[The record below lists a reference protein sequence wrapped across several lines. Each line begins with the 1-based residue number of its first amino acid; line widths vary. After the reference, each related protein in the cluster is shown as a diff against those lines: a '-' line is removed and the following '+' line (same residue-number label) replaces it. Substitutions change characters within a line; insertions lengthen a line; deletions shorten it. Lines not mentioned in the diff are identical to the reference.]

1 MARAIWSGALNFGLV
16 TVPVELYSATQDHTI
31 HFRQFQRDTSDRIRY
46 RRVNERT
53 GEEVPYDQIVKGY
66 DLGGDEYVLIEP
78 EELEE
83 VAPGRSRTIDID
95 AFVDLEEIDPVYF
108 QKTYWLAP
116 AKEEFG
122 RAYSLL
128 IDAMARTNRAG
139 IARFVMRGKE
149 YIAAV
154 RAGDGVLVLNTL
166 LFPEDIRVPEQ
177 EISKLPAPGQA
188 REKEVDM
195 AVSLIESMAEE
206 WNPEEYHDTYTER
219 VLQLIDDK
227 RAGRTITPAEQP
239 REATKVVDLFE
250 ALSRSV
256 EGRRQGAG
264 QAAGDTG
271 EAGGERE
278 ADRTAAGST
287 SGGTARSTRKES
299 KAGRTGSAKGT
310 RESATRSRDTGG
322 AGRSRADGEL
332 SELTKGELDRMA
344 RELDVKGR
352 SKMNRAELEQA
363 VREAGG
369 KGARRRA
376 S

>member
-16 TVPVELYSATQDHTI
+16 TVPVELYSATRDHTI
-31 HFRQFQRDTSDRIRY
+31 HFRQFQRGTSDRIRY

-53 GEEVPYDQIVKGY
+53 GEEVPYDDIVKGY

-78 EELEE
+78 GELEE
-83 VAPGRSRTIDID
+83 IAPGRSRTIDID

-116 AKEEFG
+116 SKEEFG

-128 IDAMARTNRAG
+128 IAAMAKTNRAG
-139 IARFVMRGKE
+139 LARFVMRGRE

-154 RAGDGVLVLNTL
+154 RAGDDVLVLNTL
-166 LFPEDIRVPEQ
+166 LFPEDIREPRE
-177 EISKLPAPGQA
+177 EISKLPEPGGA

-206 WNPEEYHDTYTER
+206 WHPDEYRDTYTER

-227 RAGRTITPAEQP
+227 REGRTITPAEEP

-256 EGRRQGAG
+256 EGRRKGSG
-264 QAAGDTG
+264 EHEPGRGRSKKKAGDRAESDETA
-271 EAGGERE
+271 ETAE
-278 ADRTAAGST
+278 TAAGGRAEQP
-287 SGGTARSTRKES
+287 SGKRPEQDVSQ
-299 KAGRTGSAKGT
+299 
-310 RESATRSRDTGG
+310 
-322 AGRSRADGEL
+322 
-332 SELTKGELDRMA
+332 LTKAELDRLA
-344 RELDVKGR
+344 RDHDIKGR
-352 SKMNRAELEQA
+352 SKMNRAELEKA
-363 VREAGG
+363 VKSARRRTE
-369 KGARRRA
+369 RRRA